1 MFYKNESGCKNIES
15 IIIYYIIIMQL
26 LMYMQLKYEILIELC
41 LIKILLNIMK
51 FEGLTIS
58 SYKFHQNEQNNF
70 FYFTFFKTYLMWL
83 RVMVNKNEVNL
94 ACPALDL
101 LHFSCVRD
109 HLLRKIFRLS
119 SSLHSFPGNI
129 RYLAQVI
136 YNG

>member
-1 MFYKNESGCKNIES
+1 MQKYWIYNHLLYNHNAIADVYVVGWVNIV
-15 IIIYYIIIMQL
+15 
-26 LMYMQLKYEILIELC
+26 LIELC

-51 FEGLTIS
+51 LEGLTIS

-136 YNG
+136 YNGW

>member
-1 MFYKNESGCKNIES
+1 
-15 IIIYYIIIMQL
+15 
-26 LMYMQLKYEILIELC
+26 
-41 LIKILLNIMK
+41 
-51 FEGLTIS
+51 
-58 SYKFHQNEQNNF
+58 
-70 FYFTFFKTYLMWL
+70 MWL

-109 HLLRKIFRLS
+109 HLLRKILRLS